1 MKKFLLLIAATA
13 FALLTTAC
21 TDSSGYTYETV
32 KNDPL
37 KTRIY
42 TLDNG
47 LKVYM
52 SVNKAE
58 PRIET
63 YIAVKVGGKN
73 DPSETTGLAHYFEHL
88 MFKGTQQFGTSNYEA
103 EKPLLDQI
111 EQLFEV
117 YRKTTDDAER
127 AAIYRQIDS
136 ISYEASKYAIPNE
149 YDKLMS
155 AIGALET
162 NANTSMDRTVYI
174 ENIPSNQIENWAR
187 IQADRFKNVVIRGF
201 HTELE
206 TIYEEKNMSL
216 TDDNRKVYT
225 TIGEVLYPNHPYGK
239 QSVLGTQEHLKN
251 PSITNVKNY
260 HTQYYV
266 PNNMAILLSGDFD
279 PDQMIATIDKYFG
292 DMQPNENIPQLAFE
306 PEAPITKP
314 IVKEVYG
321 PDAANVTLAWRTDNA
336 ASDDAEY
343 LLLASRILY
352 NGQAGMIDLD
362 LMQQQKVLDAFSY
375 PDQRADY
382 GALVLQGLPK
392 AGQTLDEV
400 RDLLL
405 AEVAKLR
412 NGEFSEELIK
422 AVVNN
427 LKVSTMREEET
438 NVGRVEMYLSS
449 FYNDIPWSDEVTKLD
464 RITFASKEE
473 EQAENLRKMFLAIA
487 NDVRVVVIKLADRLH
502 NMRTLGYCSKEK
514 RVRKARETMD
524 VYAPLADRFGMG
536 AIKVELEDLS
546 FSYLMPE
553 ECRRLQSLIEPK
565 QEERMG
571 LLKKAMHK
579 LEIALKDAGIKAE
592 VSGRRKHIYSIY
604 RKLNIKKVGLNEI
617 YDLVALRII
626 VDTVQDC
633 YGALGIVHSLWRP
646 FPGRFKDYISMP
658 KTNMYRSL
666 HTTLF
671 SDLGMPFE
679 VQIRTWEMHRTA
691 EYGIAAHWMYKEGR
705 TRQDELD
712 TKLAWLR
719 QLVDY
724 DSDANST
731 KEYVDN
737 VRHDFFSDYVFV
749 LTPNGEIID
758 LPLGSTPVDFAYR
771 IHSNVGNHTQHAKVN
786 GALVKLD
793 CKLKTHDV
801 VEIIT
806 NPQATPSRDWL
817 NFVKTSQAKA
827 KIKQWFKKAN
837 REENIV
843 RGKEMLADAARRQ
856 GQKLA
861 DLTKAE
867 LCKPLLKRFSMNE
880 MDDIYAA
887 IGYGGITTGQALHKL
902 MEARRKVQRE
912 EELARKLEE
921 QEHSPAKSFDAN
933 GRAVIVKGEANMV
946 VRFAQCC
953 SPLPGDEIFGY
964 ITRGRGVSIHSRN
977 CPNAAALLADADRI
991 IDVSWADGESA
1002 KFPVT
1007 IHIVA
1012 SERVGLLMDISQMLM
1027 NMKININLVNAKP
1040 VEDGTKIE
1048 ATMGFQV
1055 QNAEHLDSIIKN
1067 LMKINGVKSVS
1078 RVRSV

>member
-1 MKKFLLLIAATA
+1 MAETENRKLDPDEMFAALSKKISDSGMDMDMGRIEAAYNMAKLAHSGQLRKDGSPYVTHCVAAADIAADMGLDEDSIVA
-13 FALLTTAC
+13 ALLHDVIED
-21 TDSSGYTYETV
+21 TDLTHS
-32 KNDPL
+32 D
-37 KTRIY
+37 
-42 TLDNG
+42 
-47 LKVYM
+47 
-52 SVNKAE
+52 
-58 PRIET
+58 
-63 YIAVKVGGKN
+63 IAK
-73 DPSETTGLAHYFEHL
+73 
-88 MFKGTQQFGTSNYEA
+88 QFGE
-103 EKPLLDQI
+103 P
-111 EQLFEV
+111 V
-117 YRKTTDDAER
+117 
-127 AAIYRQIDS
+127 
-136 ISYEASKYAIPNE
+136 
-149 YDKLMS
+149 
-155 AIGALET
+155 
-162 NANTSMDRTVYI
+162 AN
-174 ENIPSNQIENWAR
+174 
-187 IQADRFKNVVIRGF
+187 
-201 HTELE
+201 
-206 TIYEEKNMSL
+206 
-216 TDDNRKVYT
+216 
-225 TIGEVLYPNHPYGK
+225 
-239 QSVLGTQEHLKN
+239 
-251 PSITNVKNY
+251 
-260 HTQYYV
+260 
-266 PNNMAILLSGDFD
+266 
-279 PDQMIATIDKYFG
+279 
-292 DMQPNENIPQLAFE
+292 
-306 PEAPITKP
+306 
-314 IVKEVYG
+314 IVEG
-321 PDAANVTLAWRTDNA
+321 
-336 ASDDAEY
+336 
-343 LLLASRILY
+343 
-352 NGQAGMIDLD
+352 
-362 LMQQQKVLDAFSY
+362 
-375 PDQRADY
+375 
-382 GALVLQGLPK
+382 
-392 AGQTLDEV
+392 
-400 RDLLL
+400 
-405 AEVAKLR
+405 
-412 NGEFSEELIK
+412 
-422 AVVNN
+422 
-427 LKVSTMREEET
+427 
-438 NVGRVEMYLSS
+438 
-449 FYNDIPWSDEVTKLD
+449 VTKLT
-464 RITFASKEE
+464 RVQYTSKED
-473 EQAENLRKMFLAIA
+473 EQMENLRKMLMAMAKDI
-487 NDVRVVVIKLADRLH
+487 RVILIKIADRLH
-502 NMRTLGYCSKEK
+502 NMRTMAYQTEEK
-514 RVRKARETMD
+514 QRQKSLETMEI
-524 VYAPLADRFGMG
+524 YAPIAHRLGMQR
-536 AIKVELEDLS
+536 AKWELEDLALM
-546 FSYLMPE
+546 YLDPAGYKEITDTLNYRMDTLKTFMSNVE
-553 ECRRLQSLIEPK
+553 TKIKKRLADE
-565 QEERMG
+565 G
-571 LLKKAMHK
+571 LQVTVYSR
-579 LEIALKDAGIKAE
+579 I
-592 VSGRRKHIYSIY
+592 KHIYSIY
-604 RKLNIKKVGLNEI
+604 RKMYAQKLDINGIF
-617 YDLVALRII
+617 DLCAFRVI
-626 VDTVQDC
+626 VDTIPDC
-633 YGALGIVHSLWRP
+633 YNVLGIIHDMFKPV
-646 FPGRFKDYISMP
+646 PGRFKDYISTP
-658 KTNMYRSL
+658 KPNMYQSV
-666 HTTLF
+666 HTTVIG
-671 SDLGMPFE
+671 SEGIPFE

-921 QEHSPAKSFDAN
+921 QEHAPAKSFDAN

-964 ITRGRGVSIHSRN
+964 ITRGRGVSIHSRS

-1040 VEDGTKIE
+1040 VEDGTMIE

>member
-1 MKKFLLLIAATA
+1 MLLIAATA

-47 LKVYM
+47 LKVYRA
-52 SVNKAE
+52 SIRQNRASNLHRRE
-58 PRIET
+58 SRRQERPER
-63 YIAVKVGGKN
+63 N
-73 DPSETTGLAHYFEHL
+73 DRSGPLFRASDVQGHPTVRHEQL
-88 MFKGTQQFGTSNYEA
+88 EA

-127 AAIYRQIDS
+127 AAIYRQINS

-336 ASDDAEY
+336 ASSDAEY

-427 LKVSTMREEET
+427 LKVSTMRKEET
-438 NVGRVEMYLSS
+438 NVDVS
-449 FYNDIPWSDEVTKLD
+449 KC
-464 RITFASKEE
+464 TF
-473 EQAENLRKMFLAIA
+473 
-487 NDVRVVVIKLADRLH
+487 
-502 NMRTLGYCSKEK
+502 
-514 RVRKARETMD
+514 
-524 VYAPLADRFGMG
+524 
-536 AIKVELEDLS
+536 
-546 FSYLMPE
+546 
-553 ECRRLQSLIEPK
+553 
-565 QEERMG
+565 
-571 LLKKAMHK
+571 
-579 LEIALKDAGIKAE
+579 
-592 VSGRRKHIYSIY
+592 
-604 RKLNIKKVGLNEI
+604 
-617 YDLVALRII
+617 
-626 VDTVQDC
+626 
-633 YGALGIVHSLWRP
+633 RP
-646 FPGRFKDYISMP
+646 STTTFPG
-658 KTNMYRSL
+658 
-666 HTTLF
+666 
-671 SDLGMPFE
+671 
-679 VQIRTWEMHRTA
+679 A
-691 EYGIAAHWMYKEGR
+691 
-705 TRQDELD
+705 
-712 TKLAWLR
+712 TK
-719 QLVDY
+719 
-724 DSDANST
+724 
-731 KEYVDN
+731 
-737 VRHDFFSDYVFV
+737 
-749 LTPNGEIID
+749 
-758 LPLGSTPVDFAYR
+758 
-771 IHSNVGNHTQHAKVN
+771 
-786 GALVKLD
+786 
-793 CKLKTHDV
+793 
-801 VEIIT
+801 
-806 NPQATPSRDWL
+806 
-817 NFVKTSQAKA
+817 
-827 KIKQWFKKAN
+827 
-837 REENIV
+837 
-843 RGKEMLADAARRQ
+843 
-856 GQKLA
+856 
-861 DLTKAE
+861 
-867 LCKPLLKRFSMNE
+867 
-880 MDDIYAA
+880 
-887 IGYGGITTGQALHKL
+887 
-902 MEARRKVQRE
+902 
-912 EELARKLEE
+912 
-921 QEHSPAKSFDAN
+921 
-933 GRAVIVKGEANMV
+933 
-946 VRFAQCC
+946 
-953 SPLPGDEIFGY
+953 
-964 ITRGRGVSIHSRN
+964 
-977 CPNAAALLADADRI
+977 
-991 IDVSWADGESA
+991 
-1002 KFPVT
+1002 
-1007 IHIVA
+1007 
-1012 SERVGLLMDISQMLM
+1012 
-1027 NMKININLVNAKP
+1027 
-1040 VEDGTKIE
+1040 
-1048 ATMGFQV
+1048 
-1055 QNAEHLDSIIKN
+1055 
-1067 LMKINGVKSVS
+1067 
-1078 RVRSV
+1078 